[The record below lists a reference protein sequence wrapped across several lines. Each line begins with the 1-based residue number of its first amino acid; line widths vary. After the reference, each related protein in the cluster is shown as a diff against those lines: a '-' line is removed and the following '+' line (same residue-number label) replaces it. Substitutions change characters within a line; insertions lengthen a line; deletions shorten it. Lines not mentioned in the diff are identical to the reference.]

1 MGTPTYKGAG
11 QPVADNGGFLGGL
24 GSWFG
29 GSTPGYAGKG
39 QPSSTSSGSGPAY
52 KAAPPKPA
60 TAAVDAA
67 APRVTLID
75 GQPLD
80 ADSIAIVIPRELAMR
95 LAPQKMIE
103 ESEQ

>member
-11 QPVADNGGFLGGL
+11 QPAADNGGFLGGL

-67 APRVTLID
+67 APGVTLID

-95 LAPQKMIE
+95 LLPQKVIE